1 MKCHLFLSAPG
12 RVCMFLSGL
21 YLSILACA
29 GCGRRGGTVE
39 EPSNEGIITTECSPQ
54 KTEIFASKVE
64 VLVSQLDAKE
74 DLVRKSAYELCC
86 EIRAEPS
93 REVRLQLLSL
103 YTNAIHRMSIGIDG
117 CNLDDKSSV
126 SRLDTRLRNNWH
138 IAEWASAALFD
149 ETPGDLQ
156 GWGILVSG
164 VRNYQSA
171 IAVIETHIKNTSDKR
186 RLQRLG
192 TFKRHL
198 SITLESKVWTLGKI
212 YQSQRNKMTSKQ
224 RDSIRQLV
232 SETLG
237 IVPPELAKES
247 VMR

>member
-1 MKCHLFLSAPG
+1 MNCHLLLPAPG
-12 RVCMFLSGL
+12 RISMFLRAFL
-21 YLSILACA
+21 LTVLAFA
-29 GCGRRGGTVE
+29 GCGRRGDIVE
-39 EPSNEGIITTECSPQ
+39 EPSDKGIVTTECSPQ
-54 KTEIFASKVE
+54 KTEVFASKVE
-64 VLVSQLDAKE
+64 TLVSQLDAKE
-74 DLVRKSAYELCC
+74 DSVRNSAYELCC

-93 REVRLQLLSL
+93 REIRLQLLSL

-138 IAEWASAALFD
+138 VAEWTSAALFD
-149 ETPGDLQ
+149 EAPGELQ
-156 GWGILVSG
+156 GWAILVSG
-164 VRNYQSA
+164 IKNYQNI
-171 IAVIETHIKNTSDKR
+171 IAVIETHIKNTSEKR
-186 RLQRLG
+186 QLQRLV

-224 RDSIRQLV
+224 RDSVRQLV
-232 SETLG
+232 SEALG
-237 IVPPELAKES
+237 IVPTELAKES